1 VCCCYICAQEKNVRL
16 FKLAS
21 SMAKVVD
28 KKQRTV
34 ANPCLTVAD
43 LVAVFS
49 KWLQQSL
56 SKDIFALL
64 RPPNEKGFS
73 WKTSPDH
80 EWLAEVA
87 PLFVA
92 LAEIV
97 PNTVLTSRKM
107 MLAFEALRKDSKIIN
122 TSKMSDEV
130 FNEWCDQTVRILFSK
145 YRELKQDS
153 KSLAR
158 VWKRCT
164 PKQQDAISQVL
175 SKIKVNDEVKEEKLK
190 NGITL
195 SPPKSWASWHSCSMG
210 LEAGDANSTSQSSKT
225 SKSDISENDALKAD
239 LDPMPACSS
248 IFKRILAGTPKL
260 DEGNSSMQ
268 EEKAAVKLS
277 EGFIADAIASTPV
290 KRNIGL
296 GKWKMAEHTP
306 PSGSSPQPPS
316 LDIELDESDKG
327 LIKQAMQQA
336 ASSIGL
342 KQPGKKQKAKAKAKA
357 QAKAQAKAKEKA
369 KAKATK
375 SKAKVLK
382 HIQSKTDV
390 VDTKT
395 LFKKHVSAAY
405 HKAFKDAI
413 KQGLEAG
420 DAKDMA
426 RIAYRKAAED
436 FEKSNEGL

>member
-1 VCCCYICAQEKNVRL
+1 
-16 FKLAS
+16 
-21 SMAKVVD
+21 
-28 KKQRTV
+28 
-34 ANPCLTVAD
+34 
-43 LVAVFS
+43 
-49 KWLQQSL
+49 
-56 SKDIFALL
+56 
-64 RPPNEKGFS
+64 
-73 WKTSPDH
+73 
-80 EWLAEVA
+80 
-87 PLFVA
+87 
-92 LAEIV
+92 
-97 PNTVLTSRKM
+97 
-107 MLAFEALRKDSKIIN
+107 
-122 TSKMSDEV
+122 
-130 FNEWCDQTVRILFSK
+130 
-145 YRELKQDS
+145 
-153 KSLAR
+153 
-158 VWKRCT
+158 
-164 PKQQDAISQVL
+164 
-175 SKIKVNDEVKEEKLK
+175 
-190 NGITL
+190 
-195 SPPKSWASWHSCSMG
+195 MG
-210 LEAGDANSTSQSSKT
+210 LEAGDANSTSQSSKP

-260 DEGNSSMQ
+260 DEGNSSTQ

-306 PSGSSPQPPS
+306 PLGSSPQPPS

-327 LIKQAMQQA
+327 LIKQALQQA

-342 KQPGKKQKAKAKAKA
+342 KQPGKKQKAKAK
-357 QAKAQAKAKEKA
+357 AKAQAKAKEKA

-395 LFKKHVSAAY
+395 LFKRHVSAAY
-405 HKAFKDAI
+405 RKAFKDAI

-420 DAKDMA
+420 DAEDMA